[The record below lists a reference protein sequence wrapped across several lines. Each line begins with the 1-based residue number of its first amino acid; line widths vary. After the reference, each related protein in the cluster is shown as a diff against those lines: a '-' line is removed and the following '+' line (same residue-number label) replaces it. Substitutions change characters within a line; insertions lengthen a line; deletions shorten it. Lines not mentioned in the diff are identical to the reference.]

1 MLDFKREQIKNDIM
15 KNLQVVETE
24 KFDIQSAIRDR
35 VDYLK
40 RYLKGSGRKSI
51 VLGISGGVDS
61 FAAGKLS
68 QIAVQELRDEDY
80 DAQFI
85 AMRLPY
91 KVQKDEEEA
100 QASID
105 YIGADKVIDVN
116 IGNGVDGVF
125 DSILSGLYA
134 STLDKEKQSCSNDFA
149 KGNVKARMRMIA
161 QYAVAGMYN
170 GLVLGTD
177 HNAENITGFYTLH
190 GDGACDLIVLN
201 GLNKRQVR
209 LIAKELGA
217 PEWLYAKK
225 ATADLEDENP
235 QLLDEDSLGI
245 SYDEIDDFLEGKEID
260 FESQK
265 LLIDRYEATEFKR
278 RMPMGFHK
286 VNLEGRSKLKEE

>member
-1 MLDFKREQIKNDIM
+1 MLDFKRKQIKNEIM
-15 KNLQVVETE
+15 KNLQVVATE
-24 KFDIQSAIRDR
+24 RFDVKSAISDR

-40 RYLKGSGRKSI
+40 RYLKGSGRKAI

-68 QIAVQELRDEDY
+68 QIAVQELRDEGY

-91 KVQKDEEEA
+91 KAQKDEEEA

-105 YIGADKVIDVN
+105 YIGADKVVDVN
-116 IGNGVDGVF
+116 IGGVVDVIF
-125 DSILSGLYA
+125 KEIVSGLSA
-134 STLDKEKQSCSNDFA
+134 SEFESDAQTCSNDFA

-161 QYAVAGMYN
+161 QYAVAGMHN

-190 GDGACDLIVLN
+190 GDGACDLLVLN

-209 LIAKELGA
+209 LVAKELGA

-225 ATADLEDENP
+225 ATADLEDDNP
-235 QLLDEDSLGI
+235 QLPDEESLGI

-260 FESQK
+260 IESQK
-265 LLIDRYEATEFKR
+265 LLIDRYEATGFKR
-278 RMPMGFHK
+278 RMPMEFH
-286 VNLEGRSKLKEE
+286 NIRLGR